1 MTWSGIMHIKED
13 RRCAGRPDREEV
25 SLEQQQPWRQGWR
38 REHSQE
44 GQRSREGR
52 PGELAGQ
59 CEGFISRRPSWEAAP
74 DRELGKG
81 QQPRVRGGPVLMEEA
96 PMRVL
101 AR

>member
-1 MTWSGIMHIKED
+1 MEEGAFPGRSEVKE
-13 RRCAGRPDREEV
+13 G
-25 SLEQQQPWRQGWR
+25 G
-38 REHSQE
+38 
-44 GQRSREGR
+44 

-81 QQPRVRGGPVLMEEA
+81 QQPRVRGGPVHTEEA

-101 AR
+101 ARSMRAARSIRAQQALGARPWLPR